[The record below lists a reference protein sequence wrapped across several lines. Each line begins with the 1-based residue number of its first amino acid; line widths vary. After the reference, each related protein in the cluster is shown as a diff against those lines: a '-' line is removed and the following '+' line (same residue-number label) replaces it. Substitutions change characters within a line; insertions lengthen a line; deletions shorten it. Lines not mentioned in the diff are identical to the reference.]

1 MVEAKGKAKPKRKSA
16 GKNKA
21 AKIPMQYQD
30 KTRKGKFQI
39 DGVVTLVPY
48 ANNTYAM
55 TINRK
60 PAAQDIGPYPAY
72 RNPDLY
78 KLQPNGKPYP
88 KPKVNPA
95 LNYLNELKKLRQL
108 TPEELEQWTKLTKPV
123 EVAAGGM
130 DPVANAAS
138 KVAEDVADVAVDA
151 VAEII

>member
-21 AKIPMQYQD
+21 AKIPMTYQD

-72 RNPDLY
+72 RNPSMY
-78 KLQPNGKPYP
+78 NLQPNGRPIP
-88 KPKVNPA
+88 KKVDPT
-95 LNYLNELKKLRQL
+95 LRYLNELKKLRQL
-108 TPEELEQWTKLTKPV
+108 TPDELEQWTKLTKPI

-130 DPVANAAS
+130 DPAANAAS